1 MLKQSTNHILMIEPS
16 SFMFN
21 EETAVSNEFQNN
33 VNHIS
38 QEKIAQQAIEE
49 HQKMVQELQAA
60 GIQVNVI
67 KDTPSPI
74 KPDAIFPNN
83 WIMFHH
89 SGKII
94 TFPMKNYNRQLE
106 RRIDI
111 VDYYKNHFQVQDVID
126 LSHFENE
133 DLALEGTGS
142 IVFNHQSKTAYAC
155 LSPRTEE
162 SVLKNLC
169 EIIGYDYHIFKS
181 YDSSNK
187 LIYHTNVVMCVGSGY
202 VVIGLNSILDQ
213 DEKKAILSRFQEE
226 KLEVVEL
233 NDAQLNKHF
242 AGNMLEVLDAN
253 GIPNLVM
260 SKRAFN
266 SLDEHQKAQIEK
278 YAKMLPVSIDIIETV
293 GGGSARCM
301 MAEVFLTPKN

>member
-1 MLKQSTNHILMIEPS
+1 
-16 SFMFN
+16 
-21 EETAVSNEFQNN
+21 
-33 VNHIS
+33 
-38 QEKIAQQAIEE
+38 
-49 HQKMVQELQAA
+49 
-60 GIQVNVI
+60 
-67 KDTPSPI
+67 
-74 KPDAIFPNN
+74 
-83 WIMFHH
+83 
-89 SGKII
+89 
-94 TFPMKNYNRQLE
+94 
-106 RRIDI
+106 
-111 VDYYKNHFQVQDVID
+111 VID

-169 EIIGYDYHIFKS
+169 EIMGYDYHIFKS

-213 DEKKAILSRFQEE
+213 EERKAILSRFQEE

-233 NDAQLNKHF
+233 NDVQLNKHF